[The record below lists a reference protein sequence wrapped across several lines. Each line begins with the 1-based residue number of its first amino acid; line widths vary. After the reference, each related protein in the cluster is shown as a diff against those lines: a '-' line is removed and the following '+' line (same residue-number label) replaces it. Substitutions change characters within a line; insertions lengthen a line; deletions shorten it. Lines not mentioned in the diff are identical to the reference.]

1 MGVYQK
7 GEPMK
12 GLMNNEEAVRVFHNI
27 KDSMI
32 NPIHQIYN
40 LGYKEG
46 YKDAVEEATRRIA
59 EYVNGTM
66 ERRTDEHN
74 T

>member
-1 MGVYQK
+1 
-7 GEPMK
+7 MK

-40 LGYKEG
+40 LGYKQG
-46 YKDAVEEATRRIA
+46 YKDAVEEATRYAFAPASPDTHMRLFPLG
-59 EYVNGTM
+59 VC
-66 ERRTDEHN
+66 
-74 T
+74 

>member
-1 MGVYQK
+1 
-7 GEPMK
+7 MK

-40 LGYKEG
+40 LVKNVTIITLSITL
-46 YKDAVEEATRRIA
+46 ANQRNVVQA
-59 EYVNGTM
+59 ERDM
-66 ERRTDEHN
+66 
-74 T
+74 

>member
-1 MGVYQK
+1 
-7 GEPMK
+7 MK

-46 YKDAVEEATRRIA
+46 YKDGYHVCIESLT
-59 EYVNGTM
+59 EYALTKISEDKRG
-66 ERRTDEHN
+66 E
-74 T
+74 

>member
-1 MGVYQK
+1 
-7 GEPMK
+7 MK

-40 LGYKEG
+40 LGYKQG
-46 YKDAVEEATRRIA
+46 YEDGHYDCMRRLTEQILA
-59 EYVNGTM
+59 
-66 ERRTDEHN
+66 ERRADEH
-74 T
+74 TDKRD

>member
-1 MGVYQK
+1 MDGKK

-46 YKDAVEEATRRIA
+46 YKDAVEETIRRIV
-59 EYVNGTM
+59 EYANGTM
-66 ERRTDEHN
+66 ERRADE
-74 T
+74 

>member
-1 MGVYQK
+1 
-7 GEPMK
+7 MK

-40 LGYKEG
+40 LGYKQG
-46 YKDAVEEATRRIA
+46 YKDGYHVCIESLTEHALTKISED
-59 EYVNGTM
+59 
-66 ERRTDEHN
+66 ERGE
-74 T
+74 